1 MKPLALILFLCLF
14 GFQGYTQCAD
24 TFRINKIQQASDGK
38 NDGKI
43 ILDVQ
48 SNGHYS
54 CELISFKNAARTIVA
69 EKSGNGSGMLT
80 FDNLDNSNFYRVT
93 ITFRAENDP
102 LCRTRVVD
110 RIILARNDKQ
120 L

>member
-43 ILDVQ
+43 IVDVQ
-48 SNGHYS
+48 SNGQYT
-54 CELISFKNAARTIVA
+54 CELLSFKNANRTRVA
-69 EKSGNGSGMLT
+69 EKSGIGSGTLI

-93 ITFRAENDP
+93 ITFSSETDP
-102 LCRTRVVD
+102 LCRTRVLD